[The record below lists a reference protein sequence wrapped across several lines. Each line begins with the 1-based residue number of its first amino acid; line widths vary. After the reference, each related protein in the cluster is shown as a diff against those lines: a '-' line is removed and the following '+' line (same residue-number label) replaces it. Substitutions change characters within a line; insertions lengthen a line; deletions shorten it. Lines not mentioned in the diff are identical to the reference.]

1 MVTGD
6 NIQTAKAIALEC
18 GILSPDADTSEPYV
32 IEGKR
37 FRELS
42 EKDREQIAKK
52 ISVCFFKKTFL
63 YLYSSM
69 PYHNDLVNIMLIMN
83 RSWEDLLQLTNFC
96 LFKLYVN

>member
-18 GILSPDADTSEPYV
+18 GILLPGAETSEPYV

-42 EKDREQIAKK
+42 EKDREQIVKK
-52 ISVCFFKKTFL
+52 ISVCLIKSTFL
-63 YLYSSM
+63 YLCSK
-69 PYHNDLVNIMLIMN
+69 L
-83 RSWEDLLQLTNFC
+83 C
-96 LFKLYVN
+96 LS